1 MKYEVVKG
9 CRIKGQT
16 YRPGDVLEID
26 SVTAGDLMGIG
37 RIVPHDESKAANRAV
52 GLESSE
58 EKPKKRGRTKKE
70 APKPELVV
78 EQDES
83 PEAEEE

>member
-16 YRPGDVLEID
+16 YRPGDVVEVD
-26 SVTAGDLMGIG
+26 SVTAKDLMGIG
-37 RIVPHDESKAANRAV
+37 RIAPHDESKADNRAV
-52 GLESSE
+52 GLETSE

-70 APKPELVV
+70 APKPELAV
-78 EQDES
+78 EAE
-83 PEAEEE
+83 PEAE